1 MINFGHAACKKVC
14 QGLTFSTW
22 CIQLNILASPINKIA
37 CRDYRAGAGTRIAS
51 IMGGKKV
58 LMMANHGVLIAT
70 ETIAEAFDFMYYVER
85 AAEVTVKAL
94 SSGRPLKP
102 IRDEVCKMTHDKF
115 VVSGVAKVR
124 TFRQTPLSTVSAS
137 RCILKPDPFI
147 RLSTQIFS
155 IGLLLCPKE
164 NVLLGNCCIVVQA

>member
-1 MINFGHAACKKVC
+1 MPKGVYLHLAS
-14 QGLTFSTW
+14 LTG
-22 CIQLNILASPINKIA
+22 CIQLNIHIHHLSSMSEHN
-37 CRDYRAGAGTRIAS
+37 AGTGTRIAS

-124 TFRQTPLSTVSAS
+124 VFQAKHTVHCVCFKICPGTNPFMCLSMH
-137 RCILKPDPFI
+137 C
-147 RLSTQIFS
+147 
-155 IGLLLCPKE
+155 
-164 NVLLGNCCIVVQA
+164 